1 MGIMMISNIPTIITT
16 AMTTGIM
23 MMSNIPTIIT
33 TAMTTGITAIMITRR
48 DMVPSLLF
56 S

>member
-1 MGIMMISNIPTIITT
+1 MMISNIPTIITT